1 MTIGFVESSYAVGE
15 EEESVSVCVVL
26 TGQTEIALG
35 ISILTQGRYTCS
47 YTAVV

>member
-15 EEESVSVCVVL
+15 EEESVPVCVVL

-35 ISILTQGRYTCS
+35 ISILTQGRYTRS
-47 YTAVV
+47 YTAMV